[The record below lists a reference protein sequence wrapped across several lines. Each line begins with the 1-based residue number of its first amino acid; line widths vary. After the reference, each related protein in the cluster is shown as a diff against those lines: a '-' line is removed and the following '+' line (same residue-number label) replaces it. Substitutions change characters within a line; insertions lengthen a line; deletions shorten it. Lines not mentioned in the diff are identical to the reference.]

1 MGYQNSDLLGA
12 DFSIQA
18 YFAQEDLVQIGTDIS
33 AAGLPPIFPSFFQ
46 TSSEEESYGLRSDL
60 RFNVTDALRLN
71 LGLDYRTEKDL
82 SLLIISTAAGG
93 APAFFDGSSTVNQDP
108 PFELETFGLFAQ
120 GTYEV
125 TPSFRINA
133 GLRYDYFDYTVGPS
147 TPVFVPPP
155 SLGFR
160 PGGTGDGDGFSYNI
174 GAIYD
179 ISDTTSVFA
188 SFAQGFS
195 IPNFQLQARF
205 VAPGVSVNDI
215 LEPVVVDSYEVGIR
229 GELYSTEYSFAAFF
243 AESDL
248 GETAQIDPAT
258 GFGSIVRSPQRNY
271 GFEFA
276 SRTAVT
282 SQLDV
287 STSIAWNDGEN
298 DANNDGQFLALSS
311 LSVLP
316 LNIRIRADY
325 QVNPRLALS
334 GSINY
339 LASRS
344 DALNDGVD
352 SLASE

>member
-1 MGYQNSDLLGA
+1 M
-12 DFSIQA
+12 
-18 YFAQEDLVQIGTDIS
+18 
-33 AAGLPPIFPSFFQ
+33 
-46 TSSEEESYGLRSDL
+46 
-60 RFNVTDALRLN
+60 
-71 LGLDYRTEKDL
+71 
-82 SLLIISTAAGG
+82 
-93 APAFFDGSSTVNQDP
+93 
-108 PFELETFGLFAQ
+108 
-120 GTYEV
+120 
-125 TPSFRINA
+125 
-133 GLRYDYFDYTVGPS
+133 
-147 TPVFVPPP
+147 
-155 SLGFR
+155 
-160 PGGTGDGDGFSYNI
+160 
-174 GAIYD
+174 
-179 ISDTTSVFA
+179 FA